1 MCNCTNSRQFDAE
14 YLAKPQFSDC
24 FDPRAVLA
32 CRLHFLKAAPQTRLR
47 KKEVVM
53 SYLVPSEF
61 VTKMVD
67 AGESKIFMSTR
78 DTVIRA
84 YMAGA
89 ILALAAAFA
98 VMVNVQTGYPIIGA
112 ILFPVGFCM
121 LYLLGF
127 DLLTGVFVLSPL
139 ALIDKRPGV
148 TLGGVLRNWGLVFI
162 GNFLGALTVAVM
174 MSIVYTYAFSTP
186 PDKVGAVIAGIGEA
200 RTLGYAK
207 YGAAGMLT
215 LFIRGMLCNWMV
227 STGVV
232 GAMISTTVP
241 GKVIAMWMPIMV
253 FFAMVFEHSVVNMFL
268 FPSALLMGGHFSILD
283 YFIWNEIPTVVGNLV
298 GGLSFTGLTLYATHV
313 RTAPKRDV
321 RAVRARA
328 VA

>member
-1 MCNCTNSRQFDAE
+1 MA
-14 YLAKPQFSDC
+14 YLA
-24 FDPRAVLA
+24 
-32 CRLHFLKAAPQTRLR
+32 
-47 KKEVVM
+47 
-53 SYLVPSEF
+53 PSEF

-89 ILALAAAFA
+89 ILALAAWFS
-98 VMVNVQTGYPIIGA
+98 VTINVQTGQPLLGA
-112 ILFPVGFCM
+112 VLFPVGFCI

-148 TLGGVLRNWGLVFI
+148 TVGGVLRNWGLVFL
-162 GNFLGALTVAVM
+162 GNFAGAVTVAVM
-174 MSIVYTYAFSTP
+174 MAIYTTYGFSVEP
-186 PDKVGAVIAGIGEA
+186 NAVGKAIGVIGEN

-207 YGAAGMLT
+207 FGAAGMLT
-215 LFIRGMLCNWMV
+215 LFVRGMLCNWMV

-232 GAMISTTVP
+232 GAMISTTVS
-241 GKVIAMWMPIMV
+241 GKVLAMWMPIML
-253 FFAMVFEHSVVNMFL
+253 FFYMVFEHSVVNMFL
-268 FPSALLMGGHFSILD
+268 FPSGLLLGAHFSFMD
-283 YFIWNEIPTVVGNLV
+283 YLIWNEIPTVLGNLV
-298 GGLSFTGLTLYATHV
+298 GGLSFTGLTLYATHLK
-313 RTAPKRDV
+313 TAPKR
-321 RAVRARA
+321 RA

>member
-1 MCNCTNSRQFDAE
+1 
-14 YLAKPQFSDC
+14 
-24 FDPRAVLA
+24 
-32 CRLHFLKAAPQTRLR
+32 
-47 KKEVVM
+47 M

-78 DTVIRA
+78 DTLIRA

-89 ILALAAAFA
+89 ILALAAVFA
-98 VMVNVQTGYPIIGA
+98 VTVNVQTGYSIIGA

-127 DLLTGVFVLSPL
+127 DLLTGVFVLTPL

-148 TLGGVLRNWGLVFI
+148 TVKGVLRNWGLVFT
-162 GNFLGALTVAVM
+162 GNFAGAFTVAVLM
-174 MSIVYTYAFSTP
+174 AIVFTNGFSTP
-186 PDKVGAVIAGIGEA
+186 PDKVGQVIGHIGES
-200 RTLGYAK
+200 RTLGYAQ

-215 LFIRGMLCNWMV
+215 LFVRGMLCNWMV

-232 GAMISTTVP
+232 GAMISTTVT
-241 GKVIAMWMPIMV
+241 GKVVAMWMPIMV
-253 FFAMVFEHSVVNMFL
+253 FFFMVFEHSVVNMFL
-268 FPSALLMGGHFSILD
+268 FPSGLLLGAKFSFMD
-283 YFIWNEIPTVVGNLV
+283 YLIWNEIPTVLGNLV

-313 RTAPKRDV
+313 KTAPKRKLV
-321 RAVRARA
+321 
-328 VA
+328 